1 MRGIGNLILQSS
13 IESMNVVILIVYGLL
28 LHIDAVVSYKFVLDV
43 FSYVVGLDLVLM
55 NGFVLHFKSF
65 LCFC

>member
-1 MRGIGNLILQSS
+1 
-13 IESMNVVILIVYGLL
+13 MNVVILIVYGLL